1 MTAATLTRAVG
12 LSRAASLNLLAAA
25 VFALL
30 SFGVHAQ
37 DGSEAGAV
45 VVDFTNPGISPSH
58 WTLTLHRDGSG
69 HFHSE
74 RGDPSPAVSQ
84 EADAPNV
91 DRELQLTADYAGHV
105 FQIAQRHNWFNQ
117 ECESRMK
124 VAFQGWKKLSYQG
137 PEGHGSCT
145 FNYSQDK
152 EIQALGDS
160 LVGVAE
166 TVREGARLE
175 MLLQHDRLG
184 LDRETEYLTDGAKD
198 GRMQQICA
206 IREIL
211 ERLAEDPEVLDR
223 VRKRARFL
231 LAHAG
236 S

>member
-1 MTAATLTRAVG
+1 MRAARLTLLIAAAFAVG
-12 LSRAASLNLLAAA
+12 ARGQAGPS
-25 VFALL
+25 
-30 SFGVHAQ
+30 
-37 DGSEAGAV
+37 AGAV
-45 VVDFTNPGISPSH
+45 IVDFTNPGISPSH

-74 RGDPSPAVSQ
+74 RGDPSASQ
-84 EADAPNV
+84 EFDAPNV
-91 DRELQLTADYAGHV
+91 DREIQLTADYAGHV
-105 FQIAQRHNWFNQ
+105 FQMAQRHNWFNE
-117 ECESRMK
+117 ECESHLK
-124 VAFQGWKKLSYQG
+124 VAFQGWKKLSYKG
-137 PEGHGSCT
+137 PEGQGTCT

>member
-1 MTAATLTRAVG
+1 MKGASLTRAVLLVLFPAALFG
-12 LSRAASLNLLAAA
+12 LAASGQSGPSAS
-25 VFALL
+25 V
-30 SFGVHAQ
+30 
-37 DGSEAGAV
+37 V

-69 HFHSE
+69 QFHSE
-74 RGDPSPAVSQ
+74 RGDAQAAAPQ
-84 EADAPNV
+84 GFDAPSFG
-91 DRELQLTADYAGHV
+91 REIQLTPEYAGHV
-105 FQIAQRHNWFNQ
+105 FQVAQRHNWFN
-117 ECESRMK
+117 EGCESHLK

-137 PEGHGSCT
+137 PEGHGTCT

-175 MLLQHDRLG
+175 VLLQHDRLG

-198 GRMQQICA
+198 GRMQQICT

-211 ERLAEDPEVLDR
+211 QRLADDPAVLDR